1 MALSKRYIS
10 NVTAYAYRSN
20 LSWHFSPLNLG
31 LVLRR
36 DSIRAMKT
44 KRCEIRLYTMLQ
56 SIRQDPLIDFSGS
69 CSLRY
74 LPAKLNPK
82 HAQRLADVLHDD
94 SLSLPAVVKS
104 DLLRR

>member
-1 MALSKRYIS
+1 MPACAVCLRQMRDDPSQGRASQAALEVDPSRRRFLHRRQYSK
-10 NVTAYAYRSN
+10 
-20 LSWHFSPLNLG
+20 
-31 LVLRR
+31 
-36 DSIRAMKT
+36 
-44 KRCEIRLYTMLQ
+44 Q
-56 SIRQDPLIDFSGS
+56 RQPTTINFTVG